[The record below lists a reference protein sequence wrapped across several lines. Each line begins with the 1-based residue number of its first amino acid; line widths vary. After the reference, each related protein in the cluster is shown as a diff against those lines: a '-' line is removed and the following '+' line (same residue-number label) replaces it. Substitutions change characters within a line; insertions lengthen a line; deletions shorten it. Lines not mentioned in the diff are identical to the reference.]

1 MMGGHHAASGAAV
14 WIAVTTQPVL
24 GLGPVAEWLSF
35 LPARIPLGFGL
46 LEVSDAGVL
55 AGALV
60 CAGAALLPDAD
71 HRHASIAQSL
81 PPVSNLMCA
90 GIGRVA
96 GGHRN
101 GTHSLL
107 GIALFTL
114 IAHALGLWE
123 VHSPRWGTVFPGA
136 GLSAVLLIAFALKAL
151 KFIPDAMRKL
161 PWVVSIPAGAFVAL
175 FAPEEQYWFVLAV
188 LLGTA
193 THVLGDL
200 LTVGGCNLL
209 WPLRLRAPSKLRRLP
224 LLRQIWRPSGRLAVP
239 VLGVAGSWREWLL
252 CVPVS
257 LYAFLGIMAPV
268 LGIAAARSQPL
279 YAAFLP

>member
-1 MMGGHHAASGAAV
+1 MMGGHHASSGAAV

-24 GLGPVAEWLSF
+24 ILGPVAEWFSF
-35 LPARIPLGFGL
+35 LPSRVPLGFGL
-46 LEVSDAGVL
+46 LEVTPAGVL

-71 HRHASIAQSL
+71 HRQASIAQSL

-107 GIALFTL
+107 GIAVFTV
-114 IAHALGLWE
+114 IAYALGVWE

-136 GLSAVLLIAFALKAL
+136 GLSAVLLIALALKAL

-188 LLGTA
+188 LLGTV
-193 THVLGDL
+193 THIVGDL

-209 WPLRLRAPSKLRRLP
+209 WPLRLRAPRKLRRLT
-224 LLRQIWRPSGRLAVP
+224 LLRQIWRPSGRLALP

-268 LGIAAARSQPL
+268 LDIAVARSNPL
-279 YAAFLP
+279 YALLLP

>member
-1 MMGGHHAASGAAV
+1 MMGGHHAATGAAA
-14 WIAVTTQPVL
+14 WIAVSTQPVL
-24 GLGPVAEWLSF
+24 GWGPLAQWFTF
-35 LPARIPLGFGL
+35 LPQRLPMGFGL
-46 LEVSDAGVL
+46 LEVSPGGVL

-71 HRHASIAQSL
+71 HRQATIAQSL
-81 PPVSNLMCA
+81 PPVSNLICA
-90 GIGRVA
+90 GLGRLA

-107 GIALFTL
+107 GIAAFTV
-114 IAHALGLWE
+114 IAYALGLWE

-151 KFIPDAMRKL
+151 KFIPDAMRTV
-161 PWVVSIPAGAFVAL
+161 PWVVSIPAGVFVAV

-188 LLGTA
+188 LLGTV
-193 THVLGDL
+193 THVVGDL

-209 WPLRLRAPSKLRRLP
+209 WPFRLRAPLKLRRLP

-239 VLGVAGSWREWLL
+239 VLGVAGSRREWLL
-252 CVPVS
+252 CIPVA
-257 LYAFLGIMAPV
+257 LYAFLGMAAPAMDLV
-268 LGIAAARSQPL
+268 AGT
-279 YAAFLP
+279 

>member
-14 WIAVTTQPVL
+14 WIAATTQPVL
-24 GLGPVAEWLSF
+24 SLGPVAGWFSF
-35 LPARIPLGFGL
+35 LPSRVPLGFGL
-46 LEVSDAGVL
+46 LEVTPAGVL

-60 CAGAALLPDAD
+60 CAGAALPPDAD
-71 HRHASIAQSL
+71 HRQASIAQSL

-90 GIGRVA
+90 GIGRAA

-107 GIALFTL
+107 GIAVFTV
-114 IAHALGLWE
+114 IAYALGLWE
-123 VHSPRWGTVFPGA
+123 VHSSRWGTVFAGA

-188 LLGTA
+188 LLGTV
-193 THVLGDL
+193 THIVGDL

-209 WPLRLRAPSKLRRLP
+209 WPLRLRAPRKLRRLP
-224 LLRQIWRPSGRLAVP
+224 LLRQNWRPSGRLAVP

-257 LYAFLGIMAPV
+257 LYAFLGIMGPV
-268 LGIAAARSQPL
+268 LDFAVGRSKPL
-279 YAAFLP
+279 YALLLP